1 MNYDTISVGMG
12 IMRLADTENTAAN
25 LHSEQMEGLSMD
37 NTRISDANVITERY
51 MDSILIEER
60 LIDSTV
66 ADTSIGFLGET
77 FSMPVMTPAF
87 SHLKNYD
94 GREHNGLEEYSMAAR
109 DCNILNFCGMME
121 NDQFKK
127 IADTGAKTVRI
138 VKPYADNGKVKD
150 QMQYAESVGAFGIGM
165 DIDHIFGENGLDVVV
180 GEKMAEQTFDM
191 ICGYVGLTKL
201 PFVIKGVLSV
211 SDAVKSAKAGAKAI
225 IVSHHH
231 GRLPYAVP
239 PMMILPEIKK
249 ALNGYDVR
257 IIVDCGIATGADVFK
272 GLALGADACAVGRSM
287 LPALEKGGVNGVKEF
302 IGSVGNELR
311 YIMSFTG
318 FSRVSD
324 IDDSVLHFM

>member
-1 MNYDTISVGMG
+1 MG
-12 IMRLADTENTAAN
+12 TE
-25 LHSEQMEGLSMD
+25 
-37 NTRISDANVITERY
+37 NTRISDANIITERY

-60 LIDSTV
+60 LIDSKV
-66 ADTSIGFLGET
+66 ADTSIGFLGDD
-77 FSMPVMTPAF
+77 FDMPVMTPAF
-87 SHLKNYD
+87 SHLNKYN
-94 GREHNGLEEYSMAAR
+94 GRKLNGLEEYSIAAK

-121 NDQFKK
+121 NDQFKR

-138 VKPYADNGKVKD
+138 VKPYADSGKVKD
-150 QMQYAESVGAFGIGM
+150 QMQFAKSVGAFGIGM

-191 ICGYVGLTKL
+191 IRGYVELTDL

-231 GRLPYAVP
+231 GRLPYAIP
-239 PMMILPEIKK
+239 PMMILPKIRE
-249 ALNGYDVR
+249 ALKGYDVK
-257 IIVDCGIATGADVFK
+257 IIVDCGIGSGADVFK

-287 LPALEKGGVNGVKEF
+287 LPSLEKDGIDGVKNF
-302 IGSVGNELR
+302 LLSVGNELR

-324 IDDSVLHFM
+324 IDDSVLHFTGLSASGNF